1 MGNPCMEKDMYL
13 YAPTT
18 ITVGNGKIG
27 RFGMLRGSMV
37 LSQKKID
44 LLIFGVS
51 KRKKWSVNNAIN
63 KMDGLAK
70 SIC

>member
-37 LSQKKID
+37 LRQKK
-44 LLIFGVS
+44 
-51 KRKKWSVNNAIN
+51 
-63 KMDGLAK
+63 
-70 SIC
+70 